1 VGVALRS
8 VGGSH
13 QTRFV
18 SRYPSIGVWVESE
31 LAAFWKLETWTSERS
46 DGVACD
52 TMGLWGLEPDD
63 SALRIFSNNTV
74 FITVQYSLESSV
86 RCRELNLE
94 MSHFCFDDV
103 NHLAH
108 RESMRYAKI
117 IS

>member
-52 TMGLWGLEPDD
+52 TREQWDFGVLNRM
-63 SALRIFSNNTV
+63 TV
-74 FITVQYSLESSV
+74 
-86 RCRELNLE
+86 
-94 MSHFCFDDV
+94 H
-103 NHLAH
+103 
-108 RESMRYAKI
+108 
-117 IS
+117 